1 MDFRRTDRTKFYKSG
16 DEVKAPK
23 FKLGD
28 QVSVEAQTDPGG
40 QTMTAVNVYWEKSA
54 AGGATASKSDDG
66 VVDTWKDE
74 RRGGWERAGGGPAA
88 PPPGPPPPATS
99 TTRDPDDPGP
109 PKLKRGGVA

>member
-66 VVDTWKDE
+66 VVDTWKDDTKTGSE
-74 RRGGWERAGGGPAA
+74 EATGEAARAAAEAPA
-88 PPPGPPPPATS
+88 PPAPP
-99 TTRDPDDPGP
+99 TRDPGRPRP
-109 PKLKRGGVA
+109 PQ